1 MAIREAT
8 PIVLTAE
15 ERIRLKGWVH
25 LEWMHSC
32 VAASG
37 YRTARCRWSQKM
49 RLAGVPFDS
58 RHSPRDNRTVGNRA
72 RRRAR
77 ALHRVDWGAAA
88 GCAQGRAVGRGALA
102 AEGARLDAAHQERRT
117 VGARG
122 SPEAPGASRRDPAAL
137 TRTVGR
143 EGGCR
148 KFGYVL
154 LEAVDPITGRIY
166 PDYLTCGAKTGR
178 LTSSRP
184 NGQQLPQDG
193 RSAVTAPPERRLV
206 CGDLD
211 QVELRVLAELAGDDA
226 MRAVFAA
233 GGDVHK
239 RTASLVAGVP
249 EAMID
254 KNDPRRQAAKA
265 INFGIA
271 FAAGASTVRASA
283 WAKFDVDLS
292 LKEAADAR
300 AAVLRAYP
308 AIAAYQRRQE
318 QIGLHARVIH
328 SIAGRP
334 LRADWEKTAY

>member
-25 LEWMHSC
+25 LDGC
-32 VAASG
+32 TAASLLPATEPRG
-37 YRTARCRWSQKM
+37 AGGREDATRRGAVHRATHLETIARWETELAEERERFIALTGEQPPAAHKVGPWVEARLPPKELAWMPRTKSGALSARGDLLKH
-49 RLAGVPFDS
+49 LAHHEEIRPLLRVLWA
-58 RHSPRDNRTVGNRA
+58 A
-72 RRRAR
+72 RR
-77 ALHRVDWGAAA
+77 L
-88 GCAQGRAVGRGALA
+88 Q
-102 AEGARLDAAHQERRT
+102 
-117 VGARG
+117 
-122 SPEAPGASRRDPAAL
+122 
-137 TRTVGR
+137 
-143 EGGCR
+143 

-249 EAMID
+249 EARSTRTIRVAR
-254 KNDPRRQAAKA
+254 PRRPSTS
-265 INFGIA
+265 
-271 FAAGASTVRASA
+271 ASRSPR
-283 WAKFDVDLS
+283 
-292 LKEAADAR
+292 AR
-300 AAVLRAYP
+300 ARCAPPR
-308 AIAAYQRRQE
+308 
-318 QIGLHARVIH
+318 
-328 SIAGRP
+328 GRSSMS
-334 LRADWEKTAY
+334 T